1 MTDKPSP
8 IAPLHI
14 GKLTEEAKTTLTE
27 SMHEL
32 MVDKAREARCNP
44 SDLMRDAI
52 YLVFTGA
59 TYLDHVANDR
69 RSVMQNQ
76 GRALAHK
83 SDSQGNDQ

>member
-1 MTDKPSP
+1 M
-8 IAPLHI
+8 AYHV

-32 MVDKAREARCNP
+32 LADKARLAKCNP
-44 SDLMRDAI
+44 SDLVRDAI

-69 RSVMQNQ
+69 RSVMSNQ
-76 GRALAHK
+76 GRGEADNTPTC
-83 SDSQGNDQ
+83 SSSQCAEPHRPI

>member
-1 MTDKPSP
+1 MSDKPHTFL
-8 IAPLHI
+8 PLHI

>member
-1 MTDKPSP
+1 MSY
-8 IAPLHI
+8 HV

-32 MVDKAREARCNP
+32 LADKARLAKCNP
-44 SDLMRDAI
+44 SDLVRDAI

-69 RSVMQNQ
+69 RQVMTNK
-76 GRALAHK
+76 GRQEADKK
-83 SDSQGNDQ
+83 SSEGGQ

>member
-1 MTDKPSP
+1 MSY
-8 IAPLHI
+8 HV

-32 MVDKAREARCNP
+32 LADKARMAKCNP
-44 SDLMRDAI
+44 SDLVRDAI

-69 RSVMQNQ
+69 RQVMTNQ
-76 GRALAHK
+76 GRQEADKKA
-83 SDSQGNDQ
+83 SSGDQQ

>member
-76 GRALAHK
+76 GRPLAHK

>member
-1 MTDKPSP
+1 MTQ
-8 IAPLHI
+8 LHI

-27 SMHEL
+27 AMHDL
-32 MVDKAREARCNP
+32 LVDKARQAKCNP

-69 RSVMQNQ
+69 RAVMQNQ
-76 GRALAHK
+76 GRELTDKGATE
-83 SDSQGNDQ
+83 